1 MKDPVMI
8 LRNSRIATALNVFAL
23 AIMAVILFTGA
34 QNDSEKTFSDAT
46 MDLGIVVS
54 DLDASIRFYTEVV
67 GLEKT
72 GAFAVGKNFCRSA
85 GLTDS
90 HALDIQVLSPNGDT
104 EGTGVK
110 LMALPDVESK
120 KGDHRFIHSQL
131 GYSYLTFYVTDIDA
145 ASARMKAAGV
155 KAAGRE
161 QVRVPLE
168 TPVPMFLTLIADPD
182 GNLIE
187 LIGPKAK

>member
-1 MKDPVMI
+1 MI
-8 LRNSRIATALNVFAL
+8 LCNARIVTSLNVSAL
-23 AIMAVILFTGA
+23 AIMTVVLFAGA
-34 QNDSEKTFSDAT
+34 QNDAEKTFSDPT

-54 DLDASIRFYTEVV
+54 DLDASVRFYTDVV

-72 GAFAVGKNFCRSA
+72 GAFAVGRDFCRAA
-85 GLTDS
+85 GLTEGHD
-90 HALDIQVLSPNGDT
+90 LNIQILSPNGDT
-104 EGTGVK
+104 AGTGVK
-110 LMALPDVESK
+110 LMSLPGVDSK

-131 GYSYLTFYVTDIDA
+131 GFSYLTFHVTDIDA
-145 ASARMKAAGV
+145 ASARMKAAGI

-161 QVRVPLE
+161 QVRIPLE

-187 LIGPKAK
+187 LIGPKAE

>member
-1 MKDPVMI
+1 MSLSSQRWI
-8 LRNSRIATALNVFAL
+8 SLLNVSILAGL
-23 AIMAVILFTGA
+23 AIMLFGGA
-34 QNDSEKTFSDAT
+34 RQGAEPASVFSDTT

-54 DLDASIRFYTEVV
+54 DLDASIKFYTDVV

-72 GAFAVGKNFCRSA
+72 GEFSVDEKFCRAA
-85 GLTDS
+85 GLTDNHPLS
-90 HALDIQVLSPNGDT
+90 IQILSPNGDT
-104 EGTGVK
+104 DGTSVK
-110 LMALPDVESK
+110 LMELPGIDSR

-131 GYSYLTFYVTDIDA
+131 GYSYLTFMVNDIDA
-145 ASARMKAAGV
+145 ASARMKKAGV
-155 KAAGRE
+155 KAVGQE

-187 LIGPKAK
+187 LVGPKMKD